1 MKFVV
6 KAYFS
11 LEKATG
17 GKSPVEIEKA
27 SSTLGELLEELAGRF
42 GGEFT
47 EAVYDSERRA
57 PAMHIM
63 LLVNGRNYLSLPE
76 RLETPLKDG
85 DEIALFPP
93 LAGG

>member
-1 MKFVV
+1 MRIIV

-11 LEKATG
+11 LQKATG
-17 GKSPVEIEKA
+17 GKSPIEIEN
-27 SSTLGELLEELAGRF
+27 SSATLRELLEDLAKRF
-42 GGEFT
+42 GTEFT
-47 EAVYDSERRA
+47 EAVYDSGQRV
-57 PAMHIM
+57 PAAHIM
-63 LLVNGRNYLSLPE
+63 LLVNGRNYLSIPE